1 MRARVPPKAISV
13 ESSRGNETVQSAVHR
28 TVVFTVASPVAT
40 VTASDPAT
48 PMVILTTDLNNPA
61 FRGDH
66 QRVPTLTRKS
76 LLRKAPGC
84 RLRAV

>member
-1 MRARVPPKAISV
+1 MRAQVPPKAISV
-13 ESSRGNETVQSAVHR
+13 ESSRGTAAVHSAVHR

-66 QRVPTLTRKS
+66 QRVPTLTRKCQ
-76 LLRKAPGC
+76 LFR
-84 RLRAV
+84 

>member
-40 VTASDPAT
+40 LTASNPAI
-48 PMVILTTDLNNPA
+48 PMVILTTDLNNLA
-61 FRGDH
+61 FRDDH
-66 QRVPTLTRKS
+66 HRFRTLTRTCQ
-76 LLRKAPGC
+76 LFR
-84 RLRAV
+84 